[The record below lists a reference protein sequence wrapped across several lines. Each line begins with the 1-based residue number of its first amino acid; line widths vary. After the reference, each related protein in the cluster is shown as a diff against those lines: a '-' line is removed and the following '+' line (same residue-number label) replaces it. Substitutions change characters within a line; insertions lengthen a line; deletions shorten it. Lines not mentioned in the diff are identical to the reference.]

1 VFAPPRNKFNAHPR
15 TFQGEHFASS
25 GELLR
30 HFALLVDVEAGLKT
44 ELKRQ
49 VNIPIELGGVLIK
62 TWRADWVYYD
72 HQLKSEV
79 VEDFKGWIDADFKFK
94 LKMFWAVYP
103 DRLVCLSFR
112 NQKNWYLKSYKEL
125 LHRLKVHKSGD

>member
-1 VFAPPRNKFNAHPR
+1 M
-15 TFQGEHFASS
+15 
-25 GELLR
+25 
-30 HFALLVDVEAGLKT
+30 KT